1 MVINKIISIF
11 LILILIFSVPVSAQS
26 GDTAAVPVLMYH
38 SVSDSGEYVVISPE
52 NFRKHLEAI
61 EENGFTPVSLDDLIK
76 YVDYGFPLPEKPV
89 CITFDDGYLDNYTE
103 AFPLLKEFGF
113 KATIFAIVS
122 SVGKET
128 YKNTTYGI
136 TPHFDYE
143 QAKEMIDSGLISIQS
158 HTYDMHQSTKFES
171 GPVRETV
178 LRLEN
183 EGLMDYITRF
193 RGDVLTSKT
202 ILETELEKPLVGF
215 AYPLGKYNAITDYIL
230 KSNGIRVTMATSV
243 GMNYIKAYDKN
254 SLYNLN
260 RYNVYNGVSS
270 EQLIQWLSGE

>member
-1 MVINKIISIF
+1 MIKRIVPIF
-11 LILILIFSVPVSAQS
+11 LIIILIFSVPASAQNS
-26 GDTAAVPVLMYH
+26 DTVAVPVLMYH

-61 EENGFTPVSLDDLIK
+61 EENGFTPVSLDELIR

-89 CITFDDGYLDNYTE
+89 CITFDDGYLDNYTQ
-103 AFPLLKEFGF
+103 AFPMLKEFGF

-128 YKNTTYGI
+128 YKNTSYGI

-143 QAKEMIDSGLISIQS
+143 QAKEMTDSGLISIQS
-158 HTYDMHQSTKFES
+158 HTYDMHQSTKFEA

-178 LRLEN
+178 LRLKN
-183 EGLMDYITRF
+183 ESLIDYITRF
-193 RGDVLTSKT
+193 RGDVLTAKT
-202 ILETELEKPLVGF
+202 ILETELEKPVVGF

-230 KSNGIRVTMATSV
+230 KTNGIRVSMATST
-243 GMNYIKAYDKN
+243 GINYITAYDKN

-260 RYNVYNGVSS
+260 RYNINDSVDA
-270 EQLIQWLSGE
+270 ELLISWLSGE

>member
-1 MVINKIISIF
+1 MIKKIIPVI
-11 LILILIFSVPVSAQS
+11 LILALIFSVPASAQS
-26 GDTAAVPVLMYH
+26 GDTVAVPVLMYH
-38 SVSDSGEYVVISPE
+38 SVSDGDEYVVISPE

-61 EENGFTPVSLDDLIK
+61 KENGFTPVSLDELIR
-76 YVDYGFPLPEKPV
+76 YVDYGFPLPSNPV
-89 CITFDDGYLDNYTE
+89 CITFDDGYLDNYTN
-103 AFPLLKEFGF
+103 AFPMLKEFGF

-128 YKNTTYGI
+128 YKNTSYEI
-136 TPHFDYE
+136 TPHFSYD
-143 QAKEMIDSGLISIQS
+143 QAREMIDSGLISVQS
-158 HTYDMHQSTKFES
+158 HTYDMHQSTRFES
-171 GPVRETV
+171 GPARETV
-178 LRLEN
+178 LRFEN

-193 RGDVLTSKT
+193 RGDLLAAKT

-215 AYPLGKYNAITDYIL
+215 AYPLGKYNAVTDYIL
-230 KSNGIRVTMATSV
+230 KSNGVRVTMATST

-270 EQLIQWLSGE
+270 EQLIQCLSGE

>member
-1 MVINKIISIF
+1 MIKKIILVI
-11 LILILIFSVPVSAQS
+11 LILTLIFSVPASAQS

-52 NFRKHLEAI
+52 NFRKHLQAI
-61 EENGFTPVSLDDLIK
+61 RESGFTPVSLDDLIR

-89 CITFDDGYLDNYTE
+89 CITFDDGYLDNYTT
-103 AFPLLKEFGF
+103 AYPMLKEFGF

-128 YKNTTYGI
+128 YKNTTYDI

-143 QAKEMIDSGLISIQS
+143 QAKEMIDSGLISVQS

-171 GPVRETV
+171 GQARETV

-193 RGDVLTSKT
+193 RGDVLTAKT
-202 ILETELEKPLVGF
+202 ILETELETPVIGF

-230 KSNGIRVTMATSV
+230 KSNGIRVTMATSE
-243 GMNYIKAYDKN
+243 GMNYIKTYDKN
-254 SLYNLN
+254 CLYNLN
-260 RYNVYNGVSS
+260 RYNIHNGVS
-270 EQLIQWLSGE
+270 EVQLINWLSGE